1 MPLAPG
7 VGMTNPNKPTGAQ
20 PFVALE
26 LALEV
31 IRSLRRPVEIIRK
44 RNPKLAD
51 QIVDSASSSAANLA
65 EGSGRR
71 AGNRRYHFQVAA
83 GSAEE
88 TRAHLRVALAW
99 GWIEPID
106 IAGAMSFID
115 RELAVI
121 WRLTH

>member
-1 MPLAPG
+1 ME
-7 VGMTNPNKPTGAQ
+7 NKTKATGAQ

-31 IRSLRRPVEIIRK
+31 IRSLRPVVEVIRK
-44 RNPKLAD
+44 RSPKIAD
-51 QIVDSASSSAANLA
+51 QIVASASSTAANLA
-65 EGSGRR
+65 EGNGRH

-88 TRAHLRVALAW
+88 TPAHLRVALAW
-99 GWIEPID
+99 GWIEPHHVTET
-106 IAGAMSFID
+106 MTLID
-115 RELAVI
+115 RQLAVL

>member
-1 MPLAPG
+1 MENK
-7 VGMTNPNKPTGAQ
+7 TKPTGAQ

-31 IRSLRRPVEIIRK
+31 IRSLRDIVALIRK
-44 RNPKLAD
+44 RHAKLAD
-51 QIVDSASSSAANLA
+51 QIVDSASSTAANLA
-65 EGSGRR
+65 EGNGRH
-71 AGNRRYHFQVAA
+71 AGNRRYHFLTAA

-99 GWIEPID
+99 GWIEPRD
-106 IAGAMSFID
+106 IAATMALLD
-115 RELAVI
+115 RQLAVI